1 MVNELHA
8 VVKELGGRQTLGR
21 TLSSDGELREAIREG
36 FPAPVVE
43 QLMRASGLT
52 LKELADSLDLSP
64 RSLQRRRSG
73 GRLARFESDRLYRL
87 ARIVAL
93 ANQSLGKP
101 DLVTRW
107 LRRSNRALGGQAP
120 IASIDTEL
128 GARQVESIL
137 GRIAYGGIS

>member
-8 VVKELGGRQTLGR
+8 VLKELGGRQTLGR

-52 LKELADSLDLSP
+52 LKELAESLDLSP

-73 GRLARFESDRLYRL
+73 GRMARFESDRLYRL

-93 ANQSLGKP
+93 ANQSLGKT

-128 GARQVESIL
+128 GARQVESVL

>member
-1 MVNELHA
+1 M
-8 VVKELGGRQTLGR
+8 
-21 TLSSDGELREAIREG
+21 
-36 FPAPVVE
+36 
-43 QLMRASGLT
+43 
-52 LKELADSLDLSP
+52 LKELAESLDLSP

-128 GARQVESIL
+128 GARQVESVL